1 MAIKL
6 VDEGLA
12 RMRDNCQDQKLK
24 DAQEAATAA
33 NKVQTFRKFC
43 FLKI

>member
-1 MAIKL
+1 MVGGTGNNPEIGEDVAIKL

-24 DAQEAATAA
+24 DAQ
-33 NKVQTFRKFC
+33 
-43 FLKI
+43 